1 MPEYAI
7 ERLVMPSTLDFT
19 TRAELTTAA
28 SRLIEHAHAEV
39 EVDCSAIADVDDP
52 TVGMLVWL
60 TRTAKRRGIA
70 IVLDGPTPSLLRAL
84 ELAGVAD
91 RFSLRDS

>member
-1 MPEYAI
+1 MSVPEYAI
-7 ERLVMPSTLDFT
+7 ERLVIPATLDFT

-28 SRLIEHAHAEV
+28 SVLIEHAHAEV
-39 EVDCSAIADVDDP
+39 EVDCSAITDVDDP
-52 TVGMLVWL
+52 TVWL

-70 IVLDGPTPSLLRAL
+70 IVLDKPPPSLLRAL

-91 RFSLRDS
+91 RFAVRDT